1 MAGGSSSNDVT
12 ITVILQPVAEKL
24 TSNNH
29 STWRAQVLT
38 TLCGTRLDRFIID
51 KKKAPTSEVEVK
63 EGNDK
68 IIIPNPEY
76 EEWHATDQQVLGFL
90 LASVSK
96 DTLVRTATTKSTTEA
111 WKISFP
117 PRQGL
122 AR

>member
-76 EEWHATDQQVLGFL
+76 EEWHATDHPRQ
-90 LASVSK
+90 SEEST
-96 DTLVRTATTKSTTEA
+96 DTLVRTATTKSATEA